1 MKKILILSLS
11 VLSTLLFSACT
22 DQANQP
28 ESQAETI
35 IGKHTIR
42 FTEPP
47 KRIPAPHSVDAPL
60 LGNGFTGVA
69 LSGTPESQVFYVARN
84 DFWRLKS
91 ALDESFPLV
100 LGKIELDIPQLKD
113 ASYLVEQ
120 QLYDAVSTARFTKGD
135 ISVFYK
141 AFVPATEDMLIVDL
155 NMEGNGAVEGSAG
168 IFFLG

>member
-28 ESQAETI
+28 ESQAENI

-100 LGKIELDIPQLKD
+100 LGKIELDIP
-113 ASYLVEQ
+113 
-120 QLYDAVSTARFTKGD
+120 
-135 ISVFYK
+135 
-141 AFVPATEDMLIVDL
+141 
-155 NMEGNGAVEGSAG
+155 
-168 IFFLG
+168 